1 MCVIFFPPEM
11 RLAEFDTLTFPIEPS
26 ILWPQQGGIKAR
38 HLLKYWAAIAAFW
51 FGIIAHSWLP
61 LGDIT
66 LTFLPPPLGK
76 PFLFQ
81 PPSFQGRCPWKICIS
96 VRVPVATFWW
106 RWNGKGAG
114 GGMLPAMWS
123 EGRVGSRVATAD
135 APGTSF
141 YTEGFY
147 NRAGTY
153 TPNTSTAG
161 DAPTE
166 IQALRETHW
175 DWGRVT
181 HPRKLYI

>member
-1 MCVIFFPPEM
+1 MTPTRRYYTHISSTSFGQ
-11 RLAEFDTLTFPIEPS
+11 TLSLP
-26 ILWPQQGGIKAR
+26 
-38 HLLKYWAAIAAFW
+38 AAIVP
-51 FGIIAHSWLP
+51 G
-61 LGDIT
+61 
-66 LTFLPPPLGK
+66 
-76 PFLFQ
+76 Q
-81 PPSFQGRCPWKICIS
+81 MS
-96 VRVPVATFWW
+96 VENLYQRASPRSYVLMAVEWE
-106 RWNGKGAG
+106 GGGG

-135 APGTSF
+135 APGASF

>member
-1 MCVIFFPPEM
+1 MSVENLYQRASPRSYVLMAVKWE
-11 RLAEFDTLTFPIEPS
+11 E
-26 ILWPQQGGIKAR
+26 GG
-38 HLLKYWAAIAAFW
+38 
-51 FGIIAHSWLP
+51 
-61 LGDIT
+61 
-66 LTFLPPPLGK
+66 
-76 PFLFQ
+76 
-81 PPSFQGRCPWKICIS
+81 
-96 VRVPVATFWW
+96 
-106 RWNGKGAG
+106 G

-135 APGTSF
+135 APGDSF

-153 TPNTSTAG
+153 TTNTSTAG